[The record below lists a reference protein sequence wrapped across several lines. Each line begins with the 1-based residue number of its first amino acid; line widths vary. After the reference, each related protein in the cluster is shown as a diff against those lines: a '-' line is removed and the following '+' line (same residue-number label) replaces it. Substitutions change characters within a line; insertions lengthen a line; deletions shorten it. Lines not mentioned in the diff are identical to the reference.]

1 MATATTTIEERVAR
15 IEARLDSFATKE
27 DLAKLEARLTCKM
40 AGLQIG
46 AMVAIAAILRFL
58 S

>member
-1 MATATTTIEERVAR
+1 METATTTIEECVTR
-15 IEARLDSFATKE
+15 IEARLGSFATKE
-27 DLAKLEARLTCKM
+27 DLAKLEARLTWKM